1 MKTPARTALLVLP
14 LSLALSGCISF
25 GAKPPPSLLTLTAAT
40 PIAPGATQ
48 AAPGAST
55 ITIAVPSVPQE
66 ISSLRVP
73 VHASATTVAY
83 LKDAQ
88 WVEAPNRLFARL
100 LGDAV
105 TTRTG
110 RVVVGDRMFGEP
122 GATMAG
128 ELRHFGVD
136 APTSSVVV
144 TYDATLVRQSG
155 SPLEKRRFETRV
167 PVAAVLPDQVGP
179 ALNQAANQVAA
190 DVADWV
196 GR

>member
-1 MKTPARTALLVLP
+1 MKTPILAALLALP
-14 LSLALSGCISF
+14 LAGCISF

-40 PIAPGATQ
+40 PIAAGTTQ
-48 AAPGAST
+48 AAPGAGT
-55 ITIAVPSVPQE
+55 ITIATPTVPQE
-66 ISSLRVP
+66 IASVRVP
-73 VHASATTVAY
+73 VHATETTVAY

-100 LGDAV
+100 LSDAV

-110 RVVVGDRMFGEP
+110 RIVVGNRMFGEP

-144 TYDATLVRQSG
+144 TFDATLIRDSG
-155 SPLEKRRFETRV
+155 RPLEKRRFEARV
-167 PVAAVLPDQVGP
+167 PVAAVLPNEVGL

-190 DVADWV
+190 EVADWV